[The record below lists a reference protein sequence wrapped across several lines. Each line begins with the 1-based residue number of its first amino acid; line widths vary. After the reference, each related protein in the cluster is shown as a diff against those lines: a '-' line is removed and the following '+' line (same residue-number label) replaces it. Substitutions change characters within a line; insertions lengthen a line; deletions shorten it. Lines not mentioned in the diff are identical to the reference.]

1 MNRMKL
7 FTTALTAA
15 LLLTG
20 CSGNDTSVSSD
31 GGAASSNIADG
42 SAESAI
48 AATAA
53 ERTAELLTAVEFP
66 GMAEVTEDRLAVYYN
81 IDPAAVTEFSAY
93 VAGAGA
99 YPDEFGIFVAVDE
112 TTAASIENAL
122 NERIEKQKNT
132 YADYSPDEM
141 YKFDESF
148 VKVDGSTVY
157 FAVCADG
164 ATAADILG

>member
-20 CSGNDTSVSSD
+20 CSGNDTSVASD
-31 GGAASSNIADG
+31 SGNTAAAG
-42 SAESAI
+42 TVE
-48 AATAA
+48 ATVASTTPA

-66 GMAEVTEDRLAVYYN
+66 GMAEVTEDRLTVYYG
-81 IDPAAVTEFSAY
+81 IDPASVTEFSAY

-112 TTAASIENAL
+112 GFAAIIEERL

-164 ATAADILG
+164 TTAADILG

>member
-1 MNRMKL
+1 MNKLKL

-15 LLLTG
+15 ILLTG
-20 CSGNDTSVSSD
+20 CSGEGTGTQSEQGEESDNTIVSDTSEKSIS
-31 GGAASSNIADG
+31 
-42 SAESAI
+42 EK
-48 AATAA
+48 
-53 ERTAELLTAVEFP
+53 TAELLTAVELP
-66 GMAEVTEDRLAVYYN
+66 GMAEVTEDRLTVYYG
-81 IDPAAVTEFSAY
+81 IDSASVTEFSAY

-112 TTAASIENAL
+112 AAAAAIETSL
-122 NERIEKQKNT
+122 YDRIEKQKST

-148 VKVDGSTVY
+148 VQVEGNTVC

-164 ATAADILG
+164 AVAEEILG

>member
-20 CSGNDTSVSSD
+20 CSGNDTGSSAADSGAENSVTEVS
-31 GGAASSNIADG
+31 
-42 SAESAI
+42 
-48 AATAA
+48 AATPA

-66 GMAEVTEDRLAVYYN
+66 GMAEVTEDRLTAYYG
-81 IDPAAVTEFSAY
+81 IDPSSLTEFSVY

-99 YPDEFGIFVAVDE
+99 YPDEFGIFVAADD
-112 TTAASIENAL
+112 AAAADIVTLL

-148 VKVDGSTVY
+148 VKTEGTTVY

-164 ATAADILG
+164 DTAADILG

>member
-20 CSGNDTSVSSD
+20 CSGNDTSVASD
-31 GGAASSNIADG
+31 SGASSNIADG
-42 SAESAI
+42 STESAI

-66 GMAEVTEDRLAVYYN
+66 GMAEVTEDRLSVYYG
-81 IDPAAVTEFSAY
+81 IDPASVTEFSAY

-112 TTAASIENAL
+112 TAAASIETAL

-148 VKVDGSTVY
+148 VIADGSTVY

-164 ATAADILG
+164 TTAADILG

>member
-1 MNRMKL
+1 MNKLRL

-20 CSGNDTSVSSD
+20 CGAEDTSTA
-31 GGAASSNIADG
+31 GESSNIAGG
-42 SAESAI
+42 STESAI

-66 GMAEVTEDRLAVYYN
+66 GMAEVPEDRLSVYYG
-81 IDPAAVTEFSAY
+81 IDPASVTEFSAY

-112 TTAASIENAL
+112 TAAADIESSL

-148 VKVDGSTVY
+148 VIADGCTVY

-164 ATAADILG
+164 DTAADILG

>member
-1 MNRMKL
+1 MNKLKL
-7 FTTALTAA
+7 FTSALAAA

-20 CSGNDTSVSSD
+20 CSGNDAST
-31 GGAASSNIADG
+31 AAESGNTAGDST
-42 SAESAI
+42 ESAI
-48 AATAA
+48 AATIS

-66 GMAEVTEDRLAVYYN
+66 GMAEVTEDRLLAYYG
-81 IDPAAVTEFSAY
+81 IDPASVTEFSAY

-112 TTAASIENAL
+112 ATAEGIVDSL
-122 NERIEKQKNT
+122 NNRIEKQKNT

-141 YKFDESF
+141 YKFDDSF
-148 VKVDGSTVY
+148 VNIDGCTVY

-164 ATAADILG
+164 TTAADILG

>member
-1 MNRMKL
+1 MNKL
-7 FTTALTAA
+7 KIFTTALTAA

-20 CSGNDTSVSSD
+20 CSGGDTGTSSEQGETSDTTSVSD
-31 GGAASSNIADG
+31 
-42 SAESAI
+42 
-48 AATAA
+48 TAA
-53 ERTAELLTAVEFP
+53 KSVTERTAELLTAVEFP
-66 GMAEVTEDRLAVYYN
+66 GMAEVTEDRLTVYYG

-99 YPDEFGIFVAVDE
+99 YPDEFGIFVAADE
-112 TTAASIENAL
+112 ASAASIETGLYN
-122 NERIEKQKNT
+122 RIEKQKNT

-148 VKVDGSTVY
+148 VKVEGTTVY

-164 ATAADILG
+164 DTAADILG

>member
-1 MNRMKL
+1 MTKL
-7 FTTALTAA
+7 KIFTTALTAA

-20 CSGNDTSVSSD
+20 CSGNDTSASSD
-31 GGAASSNIADG
+31 SGASSNIADG
-42 SAESAI
+42 STESAI

-66 GMAEVTEDRLAVYYN
+66 GMAEVTEDRLTVYYG
-81 IDPAAVTEFSAY
+81 IDPAKVTEFSAY

-112 TTAASIENAL
+112 AAAAEIETGL
-122 NERIEKQKNT
+122 NQRIEKQKST

-148 VKVDGSTVY
+148 VIADGCTVY

-164 ATAADILG
+164 DTAADILG

>member
-1 MNRMKL
+1 MNKL
-7 FTTALTAA
+7 KMFTTALTAA

-20 CSGNDTSVSSD
+20 CSGNDTSSAGES
-31 GGAASSNIADG
+31 GNSAAG
-42 SAESAI
+42 STESAI

-66 GMAEVTEDRLAVYYN
+66 GMAEVTEDRLNVYYG
-81 IDPAAVTEFSAY
+81 IDPASITEFSAY

-112 TTAASIENAL
+112 NAAADIEVSL
-122 NERIEKQKNT
+122 NERIEKQKKT

-148 VKVDGSTVY
+148 VIVDGCTVY

-164 ATAADILG
+164 DTAADILG

>member
-1 MNRMKL
+1 MKL

-20 CSGNDTSVSSD
+20 CSGNDTSVASD
-31 GGAASSNIADG
+31 SGMSSNIADG
-42 SAESAI
+42 STESSI

-66 GMAEVTEDRLAVYYN
+66 GMAEVTEDRLTVYYG
-81 IDPAAVTEFSAY
+81 IDPSSVTEFSAY

-112 TTAASIENAL
+112 TAAASIETSL